1 MLAMLTWRELNWSSN
16 YCCEKG
22 NYLKG
27 RYIQDNKKKAIIFR
41 CITQD
46 WHPQNMSFTSMSM
59 FISTL
64 PEIQRKH
71 LI

>member
-27 RYIQDNKKKAIIFR
+27 RYIQDNKKKNHYFQVYHTRLAP
-41 CITQD
+41 TEYEL
-46 WHPQNMSFTSMSM
+46 H
-59 FISTL
+59 
-64 PEIQRKH
+64 
-71 LI
+71 